1 MVALLLALLAVG
13 CGQREAPP
21 PVPEAASETPARG
34 PLILSPTA
42 LDEAFLLARD
52 LPLRWRFLGDRF
64 VLESWYKPLPETWLQ
79 TMLQSTG
86 PVYRIE
92 GRWQLLDDGHR
103 FQLRDL
109 QADGPAGLPL
119 AELVVE
125 AGPGDTLIVG
135 GIACLLESH
144 PGDPEV
150 LPDDFYFA
158 RLVEALAGDLVE
170 VEHGERRETVQL
182 AGIVCPGVEHAVGR
196 RARERADELM
206 RNRSLKIRIFDQPP
220 HRPRHAQVIVSDQIW
235 ANMRLVEEGLAWH
248 DRPSDRQWLLSVRE
262 DKARQQRLGIW
273 ADPGLLPPW
282 WTLAP

>member
-1 MVALLLALLAVG
+1 LLLALLPVG
-13 CGQREAPP
+13 CGQREAAP
-21 PVPEAASETPARG
+21 PVPEAAPETPARG

-42 LDEAFLLARD
+42 LDESFLLAQD
-52 LPLRWRFLGDRF
+52 VPLRWRFMGERF
-64 VLESWYKPLPETWLQ
+64 VLESWYQPLPEALLRTLLQ
-79 TMLQSTG
+79 TTG

-109 QADGPAGLPL
+109 QADGLAGLPL
-119 AELVVE
+119 AELDVE
-125 AGPGDTLIVG
+125 AGPGQTLIVG
-135 GIACLLESH
+135 GIACALEIH

-170 VEHGERRETVQL
+170 VEHRGQRETVQL
-182 AGIVCPGVEHAVGR
+182 AGIVCPNPEHPVGQ
-196 RARERADELM
+196 RARVRADELM
-206 RNRSLKIRIFDQPP
+206 RNRWLKIRIFDQPP
-220 HRPRHAQVIVSDQIW
+220 HRPRRAQVIVADQIW

-273 ADPGLLPPW
+273 ADPSLMPPW